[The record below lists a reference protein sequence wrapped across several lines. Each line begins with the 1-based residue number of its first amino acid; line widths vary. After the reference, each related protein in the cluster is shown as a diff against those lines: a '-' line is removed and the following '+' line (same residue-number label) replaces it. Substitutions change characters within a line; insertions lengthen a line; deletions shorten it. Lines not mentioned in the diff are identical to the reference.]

1 MNAVPLP
8 FRQRDIHEPERRMA
22 QVISILALGLMLAG
36 FGGELA
42 FHGNPAFPGPPAVT
56 PQVLALA
63 PVSPFLLCMSAGI
76 LLFAVL
82 PALRVLLAL
91 LEYARRRDWRN
102 ALIAIVVLLE
112 LAGSA
117 FLHRVARG

>member
-1 MNAVPLP
+1 
-8 FRQRDIHEPERRMA
+8 MA
-22 QVISILALGLMLAG
+22 QIISILALGLMLAG

-42 FHGNPAFPGPPAVT
+42 LHGNPALPGPPAVA
-56 PQVLALA
+56 PQGLASA
-63 PVSPFLLCMSAGI
+63 PASPFLVCMSAGI

-102 ALIAIVVLLE
+102 VFVAAVVLLE
-112 LAGSA
+112 LAGSTQ
-117 FLHRVARG
+117 LHRL